1 MLAEPRREDPSSLLG
16 VELRGFTIE
25 ALLGRG
31 ASSWVYRAR
40 HVRSRRAVA
49 LKLLTLE
56 AVRGEDMVERMR
68 REATLLARI
77 RARHVVEVV
86 DFGVTPDARPFLVM
100 ELLEGRTLAQ
110 LVADE
115 APVSPA
121 RFYAVARQL
130 AEGLQAAHA
139 LGVVHRDLKPSNVML
154 VPSTD
159 GEVVKLFDFGV
170 ARVALTTG
178 NLDANRRSELSMTG
192 EDMILGTPKY
202 MAPEQFL
209 SSRASQP
216 TADLYGLGVIYYEL
230 LSGRT
235 PFDGPLVTLLE
246 DHLFRAPPALESHTG
261 FEALVLALLQKRPED
276 RPPDAASVVDA
287 LDTIWEQAHAEP
299 SFPSS
304 PEAARIARGASS
316 LPREIAT
323 SLLEQPRLEPSPTA
337 QALLEDM
344 LGEETRRVPE
354 PHVSLAKKPSVRV
367 SSSFAELSAA
377 RETRAA
383 EHVEAEDEDRLLRP
397 ALVASPASVVI
408 QVDQGGRTDVDA
420 SDVDGP
426 TATLELLSH
435 AESTATSG
443 VTQVAEVV
451 DLSRAGGIRL
461 HAPDLPGAASE
472 PLEPITNHT
481 EIDWNK
487 QVLRDTLLD
496 GHLTP
501 LEVPLPGRTT
511 PDQRFASTMTDTPR
525 GALDDGP
532 PLVPS
537 IAAAIQMPLVSQETV
552 ARDPALAPAA
562 SAPAALAGAEVR
574 EAPAEITRTLTGP
587 RPERGFEVSR
597 QASVVVRPV
606 HTDELP
612 ARASMSP
619 GGPVPSL
626 AGPIPI
632 ARPRGD
638 GRSVR
643 EDPRGARD
651 DLRPRRASIEG
662 RAPAIEVRTSDRP
675 VVERVARPRDGIG
688 LDEPPPPSAERAPAA
703 EGDHA
708 IWVGRDPRDTLPPN
722 KIAWSGRPDG
732 APEKV
737 RPLRSE
743 PPPPGAT
750 PKPKKKA
757 QLETLALAFLVGA
770 ALALLVLAGLLVLR
784 NEGIPS
790 RDTSPVVVPD
800 EP

>member
-1 MLAEPRREDPSSLLG
+1 MISEPRREDPSSLLG

-25 ALLGRG
+25 ALLGGG

-115 APVSPA
+115 APVSAA
-121 RFYAVARQL
+121 RFHSVARQL
-130 AEGLQAAHA
+130 AEGLQAAHEI
-139 LGVVHRDLKPSNVML
+139 GVVHRDLKPSNVML
-154 VPSTD
+154 VPSSD
-159 GEVVKLFDFGV
+159 GEIVKLFDFGV
-170 ARVALTTG
+170 ARVAQTTG
-178 NLDANRRSELSMTG
+178 NLDADRRSDLSMTG
-192 EDMILGTPKY
+192 EDMILGTPRY

-216 TADLYGLGVIYYEL
+216 AADLYGLGVIYYEL
-230 LSGRT
+230 LSGRA

-246 DHLFRAPPALESHTG
+246 DHLFRAPPALETRTG

-287 LDTIWEQAHAEP
+287 LDTIWEQACAEP

-316 LPREIAT
+316 LPHEIET
-323 SLLEQPRLEPSPTA
+323 SLVEQPRLEPSPTA

-344 LGEETRRVPE
+344 LEEDTRRVSE
-354 PHVSLAKKPSVRV
+354 PHISLAKKPSVRV

-383 EHVEAEDEDRLLRP
+383 EHIEVEDEDRLLRP
-397 ALVASPASVVI
+397 ALVASPASIEV
-408 QVDQGGRTDVDA
+408 QARDAEHTDVDR
-420 SDVDGP
+420 SDVDGSS
-426 TATLELLSH
+426 ATIDIMPH
-435 AESTATSG
+435 AGSGATSG
-443 VTQVAEVV
+443 ITQVAEIV
-451 DLSRAGGIRL
+451 DLSRGGGIQL
-461 HAPDLPGAASE
+461 HAPDLPPERSDIH
-472 PLEPITNHT
+472 EPITSHT
-481 EIDWNK
+481 TLDWSK

-496 GHLTP
+496 GQSTP
-501 LEVPLPGRTT
+501 LEVPLPARTA

-532 PLVPS
+532 S
-537 IAAAIQMPLVSQETV
+537 IMGAIQTPLVSQETI
-552 ARDPALAPAA
+552 ARDPALAPAPPA
-562 SAPAALAGAEVR
+562 SVPAAGALDAAVL
-574 EAPAEITRTLTGP
+574 EAPAELTRTLARP
-587 RPERGFEVSR
+587 RPEPRGEPRHDARHDPFTDASR

-606 HTDELP
+606 QHDALP
-612 ARASMSP
+612 VRASMSP
-619 GGPVPSL
+619 GAPVPAI

-632 ARPRGD
+632 ARPRHE
-638 GRSVR
+638 GRSIR
-643 EDPRGARD
+643 EEPRA
-651 DLRPRRASIEG
+651 RRASTEP
-662 RAPAIEVRTSDRP
+662 RVSDRP

-688 LDEPPPPSAERAPAA
+688 IDEPPPPSAERAAPD
-703 EGDHA
+703 GDHA

-743 PPPPGAT
+743 PPPPGVADQ
-750 PKPKKKA
+750 PKKKA
-757 QLETLALAFLVGA
+757 QLETLALAFLIGA
-770 ALALLVLAGLLVLR
+770 ALALLVLAGLLALR
-784 NEGIPS
+784 NEGTLG
-790 RDTSPVVVPD
+790 REVSPVVVPD